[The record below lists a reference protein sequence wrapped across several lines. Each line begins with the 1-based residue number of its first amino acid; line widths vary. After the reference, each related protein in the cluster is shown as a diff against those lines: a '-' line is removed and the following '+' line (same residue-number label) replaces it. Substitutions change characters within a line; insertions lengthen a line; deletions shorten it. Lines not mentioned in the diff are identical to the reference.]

1 MDRRRGGTAA
11 ATFAAVLVPV
21 QGEAITP
28 HQDARLRRD
37 GRRGGEPPPVG
48 RRRRPFCSTG
58 QRAVRRRA
66 TRDPRAA
73 SVARPS
79 LPHFG
84 PPAHAAVAAGSSRLS
99 RRS

>member
-11 ATFAAVLVPV
+11 ATFAGCLVPV
-21 QGEAITP
+21 QGEGITQ
-28 HQDARLRRD
+28 HQDARLRD
-37 GRRGGEPPPVG
+37 ERRGGEPPPVA
-48 RRRRPFCSTG
+48 RRPRAFCRTG
-58 QRAVRRRA
+58 QRAGRRRA

-79 LPHFG
+79 LPHHG
-84 PPAHAAVAAGSSRLS
+84 PPAAHAAAAGSSKHP